1 MSLLKEL
8 PRAGFLITSCDKA
21 SGFIGVTKPS
31 WNTAGWLASIL
42 VQRESDSVSAVVVGA
57 ANLYGRGFRT
67 LMESR
72 GRKYVAPILRIVAS
86 LR

>member
-8 PRAGFLITSCDKA
+8 TRAGFLITSCDRA
-21 SGFIGVTKPS
+21 SGFIGVTRPS
-31 WNTAGWLASIL
+31 WNSVGWLASIL
-42 VQRESDSVSAVVVGA
+42 VQRESDSASAVIVGA

-67 LMESR
+67 FMESR
-72 GRKYVAPILRIVAS
+72 GQQYIAPILRIVAS